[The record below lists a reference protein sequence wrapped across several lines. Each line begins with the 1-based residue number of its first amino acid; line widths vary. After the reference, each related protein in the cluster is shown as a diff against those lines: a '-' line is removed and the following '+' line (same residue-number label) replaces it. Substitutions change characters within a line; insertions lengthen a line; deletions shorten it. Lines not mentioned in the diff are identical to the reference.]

1 MSGKLLASLAYFE
14 GLASPA
20 ATHYVRVE
28 DDVYL
33 FADRLAFALRA
44 RDRDDR
50 TVVARYS
57 ANETAFAGLRYP
69 RGFAVVLPARVANG
83 LAALDRAVGLAVD
96 SAAASDYG
104 KPAGAKGGWV
114 RGTFWCD
121 DQYLGLLL
129 HPLDVDLASDARFH
143 DLPSRGFP
151 LRCVPRGGVLPSRP
165 PESQAPRVAALARV
179 PRRQRRPD
187 GGRVRAHPLGRGARR
202 RVERGRGVRSEP
214 ASVAAR
220 RGPPRHRGAG
230 PASSR

>member
-151 LRCVPRGGVLPSRP
+151 LRCVPRGGGGTSLSTPRIAGPTRRGSRTRPSP
-165 PESQAPRVAALARV
+165 STAS
-179 PRRQRRPD
+179 RRRTSS
-187 GGRVRAHPLGRGARR
+187 RASTRARR
-202 RVERGRGVRSEP
+202 SAAGRARTRRSE
-214 ASVAAR
+214 
-220 RGPPRHRGAG
+220 
-230 PASSR
+230 